1 MRRARHAQRP
11 PQAAG
16 LNEAIHH
23 SPRGATGTS
32 RSIRTATGRSRL
44 THDSRAAIGN
54 SRITFGPAMR
64 CTAHPK
70 LRFFKCGSLWVIW
83 VIATGVMSSAAFDMW
98 HLQHFPSSFSL
109 GLSSLHSI
117 LPRRREKSAENR
129 RSLTVTSRRPGAD
142 KSTRLTFRTRF
153 LEIVQHCL

>member
-1 MRRARHAQRP
+1 
-11 PQAAG
+11 
-16 LNEAIHH
+16 
-23 SPRGATGTS
+23 
-32 RSIRTATGRSRL
+32 
-44 THDSRAAIGN
+44 
-54 SRITFGPAMR
+54 MR

-117 LPRRREKSAENR
+117 LPRRREKSAKIQRKSAIAIAESTDKNLLASYDR
-129 RSLTVTSRRPGAD
+129 AAIILYIILLQRVGLSFLSSL
-142 KSTRLTFRTRF
+142 FRCS
-153 LEIVQHCL
+153 EH